1 MTSFKDNRVSIPSK
15 RFRFGL
21 SDARECH
28 SYLQGKA
35 FVSIV
40 LDNNIWLTVIEW
52 LGIDL
57 TGTDSVNAPLFGHIY
72 ILFGIPTFLG

>member
-1 MTSFKDNRVSIPSK
+1 MTSFKDNRVSILSK
-15 RFRFGL
+15 RFRLGL

-40 LDNNIWLTVIEW
+40 LDKN
-52 LGIDL
+52 
-57 TGTDSVNAPLFGHIY
+57 
-72 ILFGIPTFLG
+72 